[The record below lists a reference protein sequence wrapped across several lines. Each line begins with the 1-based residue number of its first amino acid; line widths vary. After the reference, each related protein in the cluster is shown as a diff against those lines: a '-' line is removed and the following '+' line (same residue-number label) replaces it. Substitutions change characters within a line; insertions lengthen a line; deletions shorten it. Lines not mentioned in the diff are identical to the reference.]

1 MHNNYSAYLKFL
13 KQGKVGVAMHTY
25 ALKSRQLLKY
35 NRHKYAYLRIS
46 RVFLKCV
53 LTHYNFAAYSVLTG
67 SHNKGN
73 SLECQIGSC
82 LLKRQGNLIQ
92 EEESDSFKTAL
103 ETRRKTA

>member
-1 MHNNYSAYLKFL
+1 MKFL
-13 KQGKVGVAMHTY
+13 KQGKVGVAMHIY

-46 RVFLKCV
+46 N
-53 LTHYNFAAYSVLTG
+53 YNFAAYSVLTS